1 MPPSRTDIGSAAVDW
16 RRGGVEN
23 TERRHGRRSQAS
35 CDAIEPGV
43 VARSSPAVIAFSPSG
58 PPTFGRFLPLAL
70 GSAESRS
77 DLRVRPRIAPDS
89 PPSFGQAGIRL
100 QCHLARRRV
109 TYVASAWRHTSCSG
123 PIIDASE
130 ARRHLIEISE
140 SAGPLIT
147 DAWRRGRITS
157 PRHGA
162 STCSLPRSWRS
173 GGARRTRLTPIT
185 CASERTAPST
195 CAATC
200 SATCGADGC
209 GSSGTRSPGYGQAS
223 PAASIRRAPRPVQRQ
238 PSPRAGT
245 PFRRLSCL
253 GDAMRRRP

>member
-1 MPPSRTDIGSAAVDW
+1 M
-16 RRGGVEN
+16 GV
-23 TERRHGRRSQAS
+23 GRRRA
-35 CDAIEPGV
+35 AM
-43 VARSSPAVIAFSPSG
+43 RSSPEWSRGRPRRSSRSPPLR

-140 SAGPLIT
+140 SAGRLIT
-147 DAWRRGRITS
+147 HAWRRGRILIIAA
-157 PRHGA
+157 P
-162 STCSLPRSWRS
+162 WREYVFPPTFV
-173 GGARRTRLTPIT
+173 ALWRRAEDEALADHLRLG
-185 CASERTAPST
+185 RTAPST

-200 SATCGADGC
+200 SATYGADGC
-209 GSSGTRSPGYGQAS
+209 GSSGTRSPGYGQTS
-223 PAASIRRAPRPVQRQ
+223 PSASIRRAPVPCSG
-238 PSPRAGT
+238 SPARG
-245 PFRRLSCL
+245 R
-253 GDAMRRRP
+253 DALPALEQCR